1 MSEAKKG
8 SPKIALN
15 MSMVKT
21 IMWDKGPDYTFERVK
36 AAGLSYFELSQVDMT
51 DEYIDQVLEA
61 SAKHGVTVMSTSLN
75 YKPLFGPNA
84 KGFDVEKD
92 MDRIIAANKRL
103 GVTYVRD
110 SLIPS
115 ICIHNEEDTRL
126 QRFKPLW
133 KILRKMD

>member
-61 SAKHGVTVMSTSLN
+61 SAKHGVTVMSPSLN
-75 YKPLFGPNA
+75 YKPLLGPNA
-84 KGFDVEKD
+84 KGFDVE
-92 MDRIIAANKRL
+92 
-103 GVTYVRD
+103 
-110 SLIPS
+110 
-115 ICIHNEEDTRL
+115 
-126 QRFKPLW
+126 
-133 KILRKMD
+133 